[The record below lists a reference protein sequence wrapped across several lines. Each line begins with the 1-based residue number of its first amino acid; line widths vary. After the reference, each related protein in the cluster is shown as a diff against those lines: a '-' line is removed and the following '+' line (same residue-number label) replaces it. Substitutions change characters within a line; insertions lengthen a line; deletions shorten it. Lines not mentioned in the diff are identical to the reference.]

1 MQMRSLIFAATT
13 ACGLLAACSESAP
26 EDLSDVAHSGKYS
39 DLSGS
44 PDLAPFAKSADLH
57 AVAVSGSYGDL
68 EGTPDLTVYATS
80 AGLSPVALS
89 GEYED
94 LLGKPDLSVYAP
106 AENLSSVA
114 FTGSYADLDGT
125 PDLSIYAHAMDLSP
139 VASSGRYDDLAGL
152 PWTGDASQIY
162 SSANVTVAGEGQEPF
177 SVQVPNFGAL
187 EIDQASAADSTI
199 YGPFI
204 THWQSF
210 TPEVNGLLAGIDV
223 DRGGPGEEFGYTL
236 NIYEGEGIGGNH
248 IYTQS
253 GIRLPSGVHTV
264 TLSTPLRLEAS
275 KQYTWEFVHPTPFML
290 IGYNW
295 ATYAG
300 GRGGGDP
307 TPDTDYHFATWMRPE
322 LDTSRPALTVTASS
336 FVGVGTK
343 TPTVALDVAGELR
356 VRTTSSPASNDPC
369 QPGQISWDG
378 GYVYVCVAV
387 DTWKRAQL
395 SAY

>member
-57 AVAVSGSYGDL
+57 AVALSGSYGDL
-68 EGTPDLTVYATS
+68 EGTPDLSVYATS
-80 AGLSPVALS
+80 AGLSP
-89 GEYED
+89 
-94 LLGKPDLSVYAP
+94 
-106 AENLSSVA
+106 VA

-177 SVQVPNFGAL
+177 SVQVPDFGAL
-187 EIDQASAADSTI
+187 EIDQASADDETI
-199 YGPFI
+199 YGPFVS
-204 THWQSF
+204 HWQSF
-210 TPEVNGLLAGIDV
+210 TPEVQGLLAGIDV
-223 DRGGPGEEFGYTL
+223 DRGGPGVEFGYTL

-253 GIRLPSGVHTV
+253 GIRLPSGVTTV
-264 TLSTPLRLEAS
+264 SLSTPVRLEAS

-322 LDTSRPALTVTASS
+322 LDTSRTALTVTASS

-356 VRTTSSPASNDPC
+356 VRTTSSPASTDSC